1 LICCL
6 MEVVMW
12 WRAIKSTY
20 WRLLASVTWIL
31 LPPGTSSCVC
41 VCVCMCVCVCVLF
54 VLFCVCVCV
63 CLCVSTGASVCVLD
77 SLHCDAKNIHGDALL
92 RGVDDGHP
100 C

>member
-1 LICCL
+1 MVACNQIHILAL
-6 MEVVMW
+6 VGLSDLDLAAAW
-12 WRAIKSTY
+12 Y
-20 WRLLASVTWIL
+20 QLL
-31 LPPGTSSCVC
+31 CVC
-41 VCVCMCVCVCVLF
+41 LCMYVCMRVCVICAIL
-54 VLFCVCVCV
+54 CVCVCV